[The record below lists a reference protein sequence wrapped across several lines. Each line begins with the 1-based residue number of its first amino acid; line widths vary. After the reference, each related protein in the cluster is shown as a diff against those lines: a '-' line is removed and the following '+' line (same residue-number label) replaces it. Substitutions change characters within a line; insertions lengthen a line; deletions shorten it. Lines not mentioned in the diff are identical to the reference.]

1 MGGDWGPLDGQFVM
15 EWDYINVE
23 LGRSKTQV
31 FSPKSKQIP
40 LANQRFQAIDWGL
53 PHPQGEGLGVAHIG
67 TDLVKTIFRA

>member
-1 MGGDWGPLDGQFVM
+1 MGGDWGPLDGQFVI

-40 LANQRFQAIDWGL
+40 LANQRFQAID
-53 PHPQGEGLGVAHIG
+53 
-67 TDLVKTIFRA
+67 